1 MDLVISLAELSPKT
15 AAFAAVAGPIKEALF
30 PKPDL
35 KDISKQLDKMSRE
48 IKNKVENEHR
58 HTRIEIARQAE
69 YQKIHM
75 DSKFDKMGIQIELSN
90 DRLYREIIE
99 LNPYIVTLQVQTTS
113 WLVFDYIHFELLI
126 QYSDTVR

>member
-1 MDLVISLAELSPKT
+1 MLENGIDLAISLAELHPKG
-15 AAFAAVAGPIKEALF
+15 AAFAAVAGPFKEALF

-35 KDISKQLDKMSRE
+35 KDISEQLDKMSRE
-48 IKNKVENEHR
+48 IKNKIENEHR
-58 HTRIEIARQAE
+58 HTRIEIARQTE

-113 WLVFDYIHFELLI
+113 WLVFKVLI
-126 QYSDTVR
+126 ILTSNS

>member
-15 AAFAAVAGPIKEALF
+15 AAFAAVAGPFKEALF

-69 YQKIHM
+69 YQKRHV
-75 DSKFDKMGIQIELSN
+75 DRKFDEMGSQIERSN
-90 DRLYREIIE
+90 RNLYREIIE
-99 LNPYIVTLQVQTTS
+99 LNLYIVTLQVQTTS
-113 WLVFDYIHFELLI
+113 WLVFKVLI
-126 QYSDTVR
+126 ILTSNS